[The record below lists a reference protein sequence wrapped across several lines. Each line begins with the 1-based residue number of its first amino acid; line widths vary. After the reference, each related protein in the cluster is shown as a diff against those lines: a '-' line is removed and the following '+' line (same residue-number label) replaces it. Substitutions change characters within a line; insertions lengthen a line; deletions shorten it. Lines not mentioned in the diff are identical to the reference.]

1 MTREVSLPEA
11 AAMIERGQ
19 TTIREWL
26 QEGLLRAR
34 KDGRGR
40 WLIERDSLLAR
51 AAVEASATVRARVGA
66 ASVPS
71 ARPRTSLS
79 EPTTE
84 GSELVA
90 TLRAENEHLKQ
101 LLREE
106 RERCRK
112 LEEERTQHLA
122 EMRALLSKEATG
134 KDGVLSRWIRR

>member
-1 MTREVSLPEA
+1 MTHEVSLPEA

-34 KDGRGR
+34 KDARGR

-51 AAVEASATVRARVGA
+51 AAVEGTYGGRQRAGA
-66 ASVPS
+66 AGASSVRS
-71 ARPRTSLS
+71 RTSHA
-79 EPTTE
+79 EPTSDGTE
-84 GSELVA
+84 LIA
-90 TLRAENEHLKQ
+90 TLRTENDYLKQ

-106 RERCRK
+106 RERCRR

-122 EMRALLSKEATG
+122 EMRALLSKDSGG